1 MWSLIRT
8 TSSNQRQMRVS
19 RHVPLSHLY
28 KKANTH
34 VSPPGTEMLYQG
46 VPLESKPAPNTD
58 AIGNKVCFSVMRGAV
73 IPNHA
78 EICPGLCR
86 RILVTCT
93 GKGAN
98 PCAFRDCS

>member
-46 VPLESKPAPNTD
+46 VPLESKAAPNTD